1 MANFKKEKESKFN
14 LVILYLEII
23 LKYKKQKKKNRILK
37 NIKSLK
43 QSSNKKYFYTE
54 T

>member
-23 LKYKKQKKKNRILK
+23 LKYKKIEKKEQNFEKHKKLK
-37 NIKSLK
+37 TKLK
-43 QSSNKKYFYTE
+43 
-54 T
+54 